1 MDSGEAK
8 AAREAREARGANREE
23 APRSAAG
30 PGSGGA
36 RGTGVSRPKAAAVA
50 CLRGLL
56 NAWYRLCRAV
66 LPRRNQVLLLSR
78 QSDEPSYDFQVLAGQ
93 FRARGFSAVVMAKRL
108 SRKNAPAYGLFAL
121 RQTARL
127 AQSRLCVIDG
137 YNPVVSLLS
146 LDVAPDAGQI
156 DARRADP
163 VVIQIWHAFGAF
175 KAFGRQ
181 STDTAENCSGQTA
194 DLLRM
199 HKNYS
204 WAVCSGERCRE
215 AYAQAFGMPVERVVA
230 KERPWCFKLKR
241 LGKARRAKPSRAGG
255 PRGILFAPTLRKNPD
270 SPRPLSELYEA
281 GAWKRLEDGGAA
293 TVVWSFH
300 PLERKGRAGVSTLDA
315 LMTSDLLVTDY
326 SSVVFEA
333 CLLGV
338 PTLFYVPD
346 IDWYRRSPGL
356 NADPAMLCP
365 NLCFTD
371 EAALLEALEGF
382 ASGTWDYPWDE
393 YRRFGASAFDEG
405 DAPDDAL
412 ADFAASRL
420 GSGRTIDDGPCK
432 A

>member
-1 MDSGEAK
+1 MGPGEAK
-8 AAREAREARGANREE
+8 AARDAREAHGANGGD
-23 APRSAAG
+23 APRNAAVSSAAG
-30 PGSGGA
+30 KRGA
-36 RGTGVSRPKAAAVA
+36 GVSRPKAAAVA

-121 RQTARL
+121 QQTARL

-146 LDVAPDAGQI
+146 LDVAPAAGQS

-215 AYAQAFGMPVERVVA
+215 AYAQAFGMPLERVVA
-230 KERPWCFKLKR
+230 KERPWFFRLKR
-241 LGKARRAKPSRAGG
+241 LGEARKAKAPRTGG
-255 PRGILFAPTLRKNPD
+255 PQGILFAPTLRKNPD
-270 SPRPLSELYEA
+270 SPRPLNDLHEA
-281 GAWKRLEDGGAA
+281 GAWKRLEEGGAA
-293 TVVWSFH
+293 TVIWSFH
-300 PLERKGRAGVSTLDA
+300 PLERKDCAGASTLDA
-315 LMTSDLLVTDY
+315 LMASDLLVTDY

-333 CLLGV
+333 FLLGV
-338 PTLFYVPD
+338 PTLFFVPD
-346 IDWYRRSPGL
+346 IDRYRRSPGL
-356 NADPAMLCP
+356 NADPTALCP
-365 NLCFTD
+365 SLCFTD
-371 EAALLEALEGF
+371 EAALLKALEGF
-382 ASGTWDYPWDE
+382 ASGAWDYPWDE

-405 DAPDDAL
+405 DAPEDAL

-420 GSGRTIDDGPCK
+420 GGGTAGEGPGK